1 VHPIGPPL
9 LLGFSVEAKKHI
21 SFPAGKGQIGLNLQ
35 ASIVTVM
42 NCEQC
47 GCELREE
54 DILTFQNKQLCEDC
68 CFDLMNPPKTCDP
81 TAVSSTLNVRK
92 ELGQKGTEGLSELQK
107 KIYNL
112 VVERG
117 TIGREDLIKTLQLS
131 PEAFEREF
139 SVLRHCELLRG
150 FKQDNTV
157 YFTKY

>member
-1 VHPIGPPL
+1 
-9 LLGFSVEAKKHI
+9 
-21 SFPAGKGQIGLNLQ
+21 
-35 ASIVTVM
+35 M
-42 NCEQC
+42 NCGRC

-54 DILTFQNKQLCEDC
+54 DLVVFQNKNLCEDC

-107 KIYNL
+107 RIYNL

-117 TIGREDLIKTLQLS
+117 TISREELLATMGITA
-131 PEAFEREF
+131 EVFEREF

-150 FKQDNTV
+150 FKQEGTV
-157 YFTKY
+157 YFAKY